1 MIKDQKK
8 MDAYMNK
15 KENKINIEQ
24 LLGNLSKNDL
34 VGVNGISSNGLASLV
49 ENILH
54 EIMNKEKSEFLNSAE
69 NDKSNGSYS
78 RSLNTS
84 VGKLNL
90 NVPRVRSGE
99 FRSSLL
105 PEKYQRYDESFEE
118 LIFSFLINGDSK
130 KEIVHKMKYRGISFS
145 DKAYDEIFDFIKEQM
160 EDFKSKELDSEY
172 NFIYIDAYHC
182 MIKDTKDKQVK
193 KGVIYTV
200 LGVDKHANK
209 SIIGFYPFFGH
220 ENKSTWM
227 EVFQNLINRGLKRVL
242 IFISDDFSGMT
253 EAINTLF
260 PLSDIQKCVVHL
272 DRNLYRN
279 MQKEDAKKVTK
290 KLYEIRTTCDT
301 YEAALALYESDV
313 IEKFKKQYPTFINHL
328 EIRKTEHLCFMKYP
342 EAVRKHIYT
351 TNPVESVH
359 SSFEKMRIK
368 KGGFFQSMDILNVAI
383 FIVSDK
389 LNLTWKKP
397 IPMIKSKV
405 YELNQMFQ
413 IKFYEEEK

>member
-1 MIKDQKK
+1 MSQI
-8 MDAYMNK
+8 
-15 KENKINIEQ
+15 ENKLNIDQ

-34 VGVNGISSNGLASLV
+34 VGANGISSNGLATLV
-49 ENILH
+49 ENIIH
-54 EIMNKEKSEFLNSAE
+54 EIMNKEKNEFLNSTK
-69 NDKSNGSYS
+69 NDKSNGSYE

-130 KEIVHKMKYRGISFS
+130 AEIVHKMKYRGISFS
-145 DKAYDEIFDFIKEQM
+145 EKAYDEIFEFIKKQM
-160 EDFKSKELDSEY
+160 EDFKSKELDNEY

-200 LGVDKHANK
+200 LGVDKSANK
-209 SIIGFYPFFGH
+209 SIIGFYPFFGN

-242 IFISDDFSGMT
+242 MFISDDFSGMS

-260 PLSDIQKCVVHL
+260 PFSDIQKCMVHL
-272 DRNLYRN
+272 NRNLYKN
-279 MQKEDAKKVTK
+279 MKKEDAQKVTK
-290 KLYEIRTTCDT
+290 TLRQIRTTCDT
-301 YEAALALYESDV
+301 YDAALALYESDV
-313 IEKFKKQYPTFINHL
+313 INKFKKQYPTFIKHL
-328 EIRKTEHLCFMKYP
+328 EKRKTQHLCFMKYP
-342 EAVRKHIYT
+342 EATRKHIYT

-405 YELNQMFQ
+405 YELNQMFNM
-413 IKFYEEEK
+413 KFYEEEN

>member
-1 MIKDQKK
+1 MER
-8 MDAYMNK
+8 YMSQT
-15 KENKINIEQ
+15 ENKLNIDQ
-24 LLGNLSKNDL
+24 LLGNISKNDL
-34 VGVNGISSNGLASLV
+34 IGANGISSNGLATLV
-49 ENILH
+49 ENIIH
-54 EIMNKEKSEFLNSAE
+54 EIMNKEKSEFLNNTP
-69 NDKSNGSYS
+69 NDKSNGSYE

-84 VGKLNL
+84 IGKLKL

-145 DKAYDEIFDFIKEQM
+145 EKAYDEIFDFIKIQM

-200 LGVDKHANK
+200 LGVDKLANK

-242 IFISDDFSGMT
+242 MFISDDFSGMS
-253 EAINTLF
+253 EAIKTLF
-260 PLSDIQKCVVHL
+260 PLSDIQKCLVHL

-279 MQKEDAKKVTK
+279 MKREDAKQVTK

-301 YEAALALYESDV
+301 YEAGLALYESDV
-313 IEKFKKQYPTFINHL
+313 IQKFKKQYPTFIKHL
-328 EIRKTEHLCFMKYP
+328 ELRKSEHLCFLKYP
-342 EAVRKHIYT
+342 EATRKHIYT

-405 YELNQMFQ
+405 YELNQMFNL
-413 IKFYEEEK
+413 KFYEEEN

>member
-1 MIKDQKK
+1 
-8 MDAYMNK
+8 MDAYMSQM
-15 KENKINIEQ
+15 ENKLNIDQ

-34 VGVNGISSNGLASLV
+34 VGANGISSNGLASLV
-49 ENILH
+49 ENIIH
-54 EIMNKEKSEFLNSAE
+54 EIMNKEKNEFLNNTK
-69 NDKSNGSYS
+69 NDKSNGTYE
-78 RSLNTS
+78 RNLNTS

-90 NVPRVRSGE
+90 QVPRVRSGE

-130 KEIVHKMKYRGISFS
+130 AEIVHKMKYRGISFS
-145 DKAYDEIFDFIKEQM
+145 EKAYDEIFEFIKKQM

-172 NFIYIDAYHC
+172 NFVYIDAYHC

-200 LGVDKHANK
+200 LGVDKSANK

-242 IFISDDFSGMT
+242 MFISDDFSGMS

-279 MQKEDAKKVTK
+279 MKKEDAQKVTK
-290 KLYEIRTTCDT
+290 TLYQIRTTCDT
-301 YEAALALYESDV
+301 YEAALSLYESNV

-328 EIRKTEHLCFMKYP
+328 EKRKTEHLCFMKYP

-389 LNLTWKKP
+389 LNLNWKKP
-397 IPMIKSKV
+397 VPMIKSKL
-405 YELNQMFQ
+405 YELNQIFN
-413 IKFYEEEK
+413 IKFYEEEN

>member
-1 MIKDQKK
+1 MNEQEKK
-8 MDAYMNK
+8 V
-15 KENKINIEQ
+15 NIQ
-24 LLGNLSKNDL
+24 NILGNIKYEDLIGENGVSKN
-34 VGVNGISSNGLASLV
+34 GLIGLV
-49 ENILH
+49 ENILQ
-54 EIMNKEKSEFLNSAE
+54 EIMGKEKKEFLNGSIS
-69 NDKSNGSYS
+69 DKSNGSYS
-78 RSLNTS
+78 RTLNTS
-84 VGKLNL
+84 LGKLNID
-90 NVPRVRSGE
+90 VPRVRSGK

-105 PEKYQRYDESFEE
+105 PEKYQRYDDSFEE

-145 DKAYDEIFDFIKEQM
+145 EKAYDEIFDFIKIQM

-200 LGVDKHANK
+200 LGIDKLANK

-242 IFISDDFSGMT
+242 MFISDDFSGMS
-253 EAINTLF
+253 EAIKTLF

-272 DRNLYRN
+272 NRNLYRN
-279 MQKEDAKKVTK
+279 MKKEDAKKVIK
-290 KLYEIRTTCDT
+290 KLYEIRTTCGT
-301 YEAALALYESDV
+301 YEAAITLYETD
-313 IEKFKKQYPTFINHL
+313 IIQKFKKQYPTFIKHL
-328 EIRKTEHLCFMKYP
+328 EMRKTEHLCFMKYP
-342 EAVRKHIYT
+342 EATRKHIYT

-405 YELNQMFQ
+405 YELNQIFNL
-413 IKFYEEEK
+413 KFYEEEN

>member
-1 MIKDQKK
+1 
-8 MDAYMNK
+8 MDAYMSQI
-15 KENKINIEQ
+15 ENKLNIDQ

-34 VGVNGISSNGLASLV
+34 VGANGISSNGLASLI
-49 ENILH
+49 ENIIH
-54 EIMNKEKSEFLNSAE
+54 EIMNKEKNEFLNNTQ
-69 NDKSNGSYS
+69 NDKSNGSYE
-78 RSLNTS
+78 RRLNTS

-130 KEIVHKMKYRGISFS
+130 AEIVHKMKYRGISFS
-145 DKAYDEIFDFIKEQM
+145 EKAYDEIFEFIKKQM

-172 NFIYIDAYHC
+172 NFVYIDAYHC

-200 LGVDKHANK
+200 LGVDKSANK

-242 IFISDDFSGMT
+242 MFISDDFSGMS

-260 PLSDIQKCVVHL
+260 PLSDIQKCLVHL
-272 DRNLYRN
+272 DRNLYKN
-279 MQKEDAKKVTK
+279 MKKEDAQKVTK
-290 KLYEIRTTCDT
+290 TLYQIRTTCDT

-313 IEKFKKQYPTFINHL
+313 IEKFKKQYPTFIKHL
-328 EIRKTEHLCFMKYP
+328 EKRKSEHLCFMKYP
-342 EAVRKHIYT
+342 EVVRKHIYT

-397 IPMIKSKV
+397 IPMIKAKL
-405 YELNQMFQ
+405 YELNQMFNL
-413 IKFYEEEK
+413 KFYEEEN

>member
-1 MIKDQKK
+1 
-8 MDAYMNK
+8 MDAYMSQM
-15 KENKINIEQ
+15 ENKLSIDQ

-34 VGVNGISSNGLASLV
+34 VGANGISSNGLASLV
-49 ENILH
+49 ENIIH
-54 EIMNKEKSEFLNSAE
+54 EIMNKEKNEFLNNTK
-69 NDKSNGSYS
+69 NDKSNGTYE
-78 RSLNTS
+78 RNLNTS

-90 NVPRVRSGE
+90 QVPRVRSGE

-130 KEIVHKMKYRGISFS
+130 AEIVHKMKYRGISFS
-145 DKAYDEIFDFIKEQM
+145 EKAYDEIFEFIKKQM

-172 NFIYIDAYHC
+172 NFVYIDAYHC

-200 LGVDKHANK
+200 LGVDKSANK

-242 IFISDDFSGMT
+242 MFISDDFSGMS

-279 MQKEDAKKVTK
+279 MKKEDAQKVTK
-290 KLYEIRTTCDT
+290 TLYQIRTTCDT
-301 YEAALALYESDV
+301 YEAALSLYESNV

-328 EIRKTEHLCFMKYP
+328 EKRKTEHLCFMKYP

-389 LNLTWKKP
+389 LNLNWKKP
-397 IPMIKSKV
+397 VPMIKSKL
-405 YELNQMFQ
+405 YELNQIFNL
-413 IKFYEEEK
+413 KFYEEKN

>member
-1 MIKDQKK
+1 ME
-8 MDAYMNK
+8 AYMSQR
-15 KENKINIEQ
+15 ENKLNIDQ
-24 LLGNLSKNDL
+24 LLGNISKNDL
-34 VGVNGISSNGLASLV
+34 IGTNGISSNGLATLV
-49 ENILH
+49 ENIIH
-54 EIMNKEKSEFLNSAE
+54 EIMNKEKSEFLNNVK
-69 NDKSNGSYS
+69 NDKSNGSYE

-84 VGKLNL
+84 IGKLNL

-145 DKAYDEIFDFIKEQM
+145 EKAYDEIFDFIKIQM

-200 LGVDKHANK
+200 LGVDKLANK

-242 IFISDDFSGMT
+242 MFISDDFSGMS
-253 EAINTLF
+253 EAIKTLF

-279 MQKEDAKKVTK
+279 MKREDAKQVTK

-301 YEAALALYESDV
+301 YEAGLALYETDV
-313 IEKFKKQYPTFINHL
+313 IQKFKKQYPTFIKHL
-328 EIRKTEHLCFMKYP
+328 EMRKTEHLCFLKYP
-342 EAVRKHIYT
+342 EATRKHIYT

-405 YELNQMFQ
+405 YELNQMFNL
-413 IKFYEEEK
+413 KFYEEEN

>member
-1 MIKDQKK
+1 
-8 MDAYMNK
+8 MDAYMSQI
-15 KENKINIEQ
+15 ENKLNIDQ

-34 VGVNGISSNGLASLV
+34 VGANGISSNGLASLI
-49 ENILH
+49 ENIIH
-54 EIMNKEKSEFLNSAE
+54 EIMNKEKNEFLNNTQ
-69 NDKSNGSYS
+69 NDKSNGSYE
-78 RSLNTS
+78 RRLNTS

-130 KEIVHKMKYRGISFS
+130 AEIVHKMKYRGISFS
-145 DKAYDEIFDFIKEQM
+145 EKAYDEIFEFIKKQM

-172 NFIYIDAYHC
+172 NFVYIDAYHC

-200 LGVDKHANK
+200 LGVDKSANK

-242 IFISDDFSGMT
+242 MFISDDFSGMS

-260 PLSDIQKCVVHL
+260 PLSDIQKCLVHL
-272 DRNLYRN
+272 DRNLYKN
-279 MQKEDAKKVTK
+279 MKKEDAQKVTK
-290 KLYEIRTTCDT
+290 TLYQIRTTCDT

-313 IEKFKKQYPTFINHL
+313 IEKFKKQYPTFIKHL
-328 EIRKTEHLCFMKYP
+328 EKRKSEHLCFMKYP

-397 IPMIKSKV
+397 IPMIKAKL
-405 YELNQMFQ
+405 YELNQMFNL
-413 IKFYEEEK
+413 KFYEEEN

>member
-1 MIKDQKK
+1 
-8 MDAYMNK
+8 MDKYMNQI
-15 KENKINIEQ
+15 ENKLNIDQ
-24 LLGNLSKNDL
+24 LLSNLSKNDL
-34 VGVNGISSNGLASLV
+34 IGTNGISSNGLATLV
-49 ENILH
+49 ENIIH
-54 EIMNKEKSEFLNSAE
+54 EIMNKEKNEFLNNAK
-69 NDKSNGSYS
+69 NDKSNGTYE

-90 NVPRVRSGE
+90 QIPRVRSGE

-130 KEIVHKMKYRGISFS
+130 AEIVHKMKYRGISFS
-145 DKAYDEIFDFIKEQM
+145 EKAYDEIFEFIKQQM

-172 NFIYIDAYHC
+172 NFLYIDAYHC
-182 MIKDTKDKQVK
+182 MIKDTKDKRVK

-200 LGVDKHANK
+200 LGVDKLANK
-209 SIIGFYPFFGH
+209 SIIGFYPFFGS

-242 IFISDDFSGMT
+242 MFISDDFSGMS

-260 PLSDIQKCVVHL
+260 PYSDIQKCLVHL
-272 DRNLYRN
+272 DRNLYKN
-279 MQKEDAKKVTK
+279 MKKEDAKKVTK
-290 KLYEIRTTCDT
+290 TLYQIRTTCDT
-301 YEAALALYESDV
+301 YEAALSLYESDI
-313 IEKFKKQYPTFINHL
+313 IEKFKKQYPTFIKYL
-328 EIRKTEHLCFMKYP
+328 EKRKTEYLCFMKYP
-342 EAVRKHIYT
+342 EATRKHIYT

-397 IPMIKSKV
+397 IPMIKSKL
-405 YELNQMFQ
+405 YELNQIFNL
-413 IKFYEEEK
+413 KFYEEEN

>member
-1 MIKDQKK
+1 
-8 MDAYMNK
+8 MDAYMSQI
-15 KENKINIEQ
+15 ENKLNIDQ

-34 VGVNGISSNGLASLV
+34 VGSNGISSNGLATLV
-49 ENILH
+49 ENIIH
-54 EIMNKEKSEFLNSAE
+54 EIMNKEKSEFLNSST
-69 NDKSNGSYS
+69 NDKSNGSYE
-78 RSLNTS
+78 RKLNTS
-84 VGKLNL
+84 IGKLNL
-90 NVPRVRSGE
+90 NVPRVRSGD

-145 DKAYDEIFDFIKEQM
+145 EKAYDEIFNFIKEQM
-160 EDFKSKELDSEY
+160 EDFKSKELNSEY

-200 LGVDKHANK
+200 LGVDKFANK
-209 SIIGFYPFFGH
+209 SIIGFYPFFGN

-242 IFISDDFSGMT
+242 MFISDDFSGMS

-279 MQKEDAKKVTK
+279 MQKEDAQKVTK

-301 YEAALALYESDV
+301 YEAALSLYESDV
-313 IEKFKKQYPTFINHL
+313 IEKFKKQYPTFIKHL
-328 EIRKTEHLCFMKYP
+328 EKRKTEHLCFMKYP

-389 LNLTWKKP
+389 LNLTWEKP

-405 YELNQMFQ
+405 YELNQMFN
-413 IKFYEEEK
+413 IKFYEEEN

>member
-1 MIKDQKK
+1 
-8 MDAYMNK
+8 
-15 KENKINIEQ
+15 
-24 LLGNLSKNDL
+24 
-34 VGVNGISSNGLASLV
+34 
-49 ENILH
+49 
-54 EIMNKEKSEFLNSAE
+54 MNKEKSEFLNSTT
-69 NDKSNGSYS
+69 NDKSNGSYE
-78 RSLNTS
+78 RKLNTS
-84 VGKLNL
+84 IGKLNL

-145 DKAYDEIFDFIKEQM
+145 EKAYDEIFDFIKIQM

-200 LGVDKHANK
+200 LGVDKLANK

-227 EVFQNLINRGLKRVL
+227 EVFQNLINCGLKRVL
-242 IFISDDFSGMT
+242 MFISDDFSGMS
-253 EAINTLF
+253 EAIKTLF

-279 MQKEDAKKVTK
+279 MKREDAKKVTK

-301 YEAALALYESDV
+301 YEAAIALYETDV
-313 IEKFKKQYPTFINHL
+313 IQKFKKQYPTFIKHL
-328 EIRKTEHLCFMKYP
+328 ELRKSEHLCFMKYP
-342 EAVRKHIYT
+342 EATRKHIYT

-405 YELNQMFQ
+405 YELNQMFNL
-413 IKFYEEEK
+413 KFYEEDN

>member
-1 MIKDQKK
+1 MSK
-8 MDAYMNK
+8 M
-15 KENKINIEQ
+15 ENKLNIDQ

-34 VGVNGISSNGLASLV
+34 VGANGISSNGLASLV
-49 ENILH
+49 ENIIH
-54 EIMNKEKSEFLNSAE
+54 EIMNKEKNEFLNNTE
-69 NDKSNGSYS
+69 NDKSNGSYE

-90 NVPRVRSGE
+90 QIPRVRSGE

-130 KEIVHKMKYRGISFS
+130 AEIVHKMKYRGISFS
-145 DKAYDEIFDFIKEQM
+145 EKAYDEIFEFIKKQM

-172 NFIYIDAYHC
+172 NFVYIDAYHC

-200 LGVDKHANK
+200 LGVDKFANK

-242 IFISDDFSGMT
+242 MFISDDFSGMS

-279 MQKEDAKKVTK
+279 MKKEDAQKVTK
-290 KLYEIRTTCDT
+290 TLYQIRTICDT
-301 YEAALALYESDV
+301 YEAALSLYEND
-313 IEKFKKQYPTFINHL
+313 IIAKFKKQYPTFINHL
-328 EIRKTEHLCFMKYP
+328 EKRKTEHLCFMKYP

-397 IPMIKSKV
+397 VPMIKSKL
-405 YELNQMFQ
+405 YELNQMFNL
-413 IKFYEEEK
+413 KFYEEEN

>member
-1 MIKDQKK
+1 MSQI
-8 MDAYMNK
+8 
-15 KENKINIEQ
+15 ENKLNIDQ

-34 VGVNGISSNGLASLV
+34 VGANGISSNGLASLV
-49 ENILH
+49 ENIIH
-54 EIMNKEKSEFLNSAE
+54 EIMNKEKNEYLNTAQ
-69 NDKSNGSYS
+69 NDKSNGSYE
-78 RSLNTS
+78 RKLNTS

-145 DKAYDEIFDFIKEQM
+145 EKAYDEIFNFIKEQM

-200 LGVDKHANK
+200 LGVDKQANK

-242 IFISDDFSGMT
+242 MFISDDFSGMS

-290 KLYEIRTTCDT
+290 TLYQIRTTCDT

-313 IEKFKKQYPTFINHL
+313 IDKFKKQYPTFIKHL
-328 EIRKTEHLCFMKYP
+328 EKRKTEHLCFMKYP
-342 EAVRKHIYT
+342 EATRKHIYT

-405 YELNQMFQ
+405 YELNQMFN
-413 IKFYEEEK
+413 IKFYEEEN